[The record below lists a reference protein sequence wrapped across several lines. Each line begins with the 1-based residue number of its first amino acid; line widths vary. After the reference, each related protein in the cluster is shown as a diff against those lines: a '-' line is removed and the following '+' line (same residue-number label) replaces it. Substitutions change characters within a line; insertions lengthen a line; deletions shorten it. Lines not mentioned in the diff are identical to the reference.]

1 MTELPHSIRGAAD
14 LLRSRRT
21 SALELT
27 EAALERSHADRHNA
41 WLHLCDERARAQART
56 ADARL
61 KLGDATALTGIPW
74 ACKDIIGTKAIPTTA
89 GSRILEG
96 YVPPYSATVVE
107 RLDERGAVMLGKTNL
122 DEFAMGSSNENSAFG
137 PVKNPWR
144 TDRVPGGSSG
154 GSAVAVAAGEALF
167 ALGTDTGGS
176 IRQPA
181 ALCGVVGMKPTYGRV
196 PRWGV
201 VAFASSLDQVGP
213 FTNTVEDAAI
223 VCEAIFGKDPNDT
236 TMVTEFPDDDLQTD
250 LRISEK
256 GKKTGILTI
265 ALEGKD
271 PNKISAILDAVSRT
285 YLRQNVERKSA
296 EAAKTLEFLEEQ
308 LPLLKGMEPGVERAV
323 RAALKVLEREG
334 AKLEEVSLS
343 LTDHGLAVYYIIQPA
358 EASSNLARYDGIR
371 YGLRV
376 EGPNLLET
384 YRRTRGKGFG
394 PEVKRRMIL
403 GTYALSAG
411 YYDAY
416 YVKAQKVRTLI
427 KAEYDRV
434 FEKVDALVTPTSPT
448 VAFAIGAKVNDPLAM
463 YLNDVFTLPVNISGL
478 PGISVPCG
486 FSDGLPVG
494 LQIIAN
500 SYQERTMF
508 RVAAAYERATPHH
521 LARPEVKAA

>member
-250 LRISEK
+250 LEK
-256 GKKTGILTI
+256 GVKGMRLGVPK
-265 ALEGKD
+265 EYF
-271 PNKISAILDAVSRT
+271 S
-285 YLRQNVERKSA
+285 
-296 EAAKTLEFLEEQ
+296 
-308 LPLLKGMEPGVERAV
+308 LKGMEPGVERAV